1 MPQAWRRAFSCYLLP
16 SMSLT
21 LRPARF
27 VVAVLG
33 MAAKRWLIAKSQPGL
48 GSRIG

>member
-1 MPQAWRRAFSCYLLP
+1 
-16 SMSLT
+16 MSRT
-21 LRPARF
+21 NHPVCFFA
-27 VVAVLG
+27 AVLG